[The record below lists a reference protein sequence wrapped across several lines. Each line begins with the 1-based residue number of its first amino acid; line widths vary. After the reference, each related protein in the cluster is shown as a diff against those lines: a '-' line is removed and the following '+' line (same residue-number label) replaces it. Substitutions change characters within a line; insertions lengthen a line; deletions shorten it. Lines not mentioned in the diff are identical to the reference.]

1 MPAQV
6 GSPFAGRLHPATLA
20 MVGCCINT
28 LPMRTSFQG
37 LQTLGELVQEV
48 RETALSAYQ
57 NADACLETVMRALG
71 RSPDDPLFS
80 VSPSQACQLG
90 TPIRYWSDVLRG

>member
-1 MPAQV
+1 
-6 GSPFAGRLHPATLA
+6 

-28 LPMRTSFQG
+28 LPMRTRFQG
-37 LQTLGELVQEV
+37 LQTPGELVRDV

-71 RSPDDPLFS
+71 RCPHDALFS
-80 VSPSQACQLG
+80 VIPFQR
-90 TPIRYWSDVLRG
+90 P

>member
-1 MPAQV
+1 MPVQV
-6 GSPFAGRLHPATLA
+6 ASPFAGRVHPATRA

-37 LQTLGELVQEV
+37 LQTLGELVRDV

-80 VSPSQACQLG
+80 VSLLQGFQLVTHLWHQASG
-90 TPIRYWSDVLRG
+90 R